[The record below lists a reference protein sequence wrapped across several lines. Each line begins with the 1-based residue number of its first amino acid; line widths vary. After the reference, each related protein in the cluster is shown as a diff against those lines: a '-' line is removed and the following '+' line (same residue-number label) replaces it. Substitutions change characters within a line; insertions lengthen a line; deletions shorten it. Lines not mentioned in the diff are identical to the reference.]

1 MTKETPMATFTYV
14 GNPGYVHSLASGV
27 VTLNPGDRV
36 ELTDDEAAEYGD
48 TFTKTTKK
56 STAAPAAD
64 PEGATP

>member
-1 MTKETPMATFTYV
+1 MTKETPMAQHTYV
-14 GNPGYVHSLASGV
+14 GNPGYVHNLASGV

-36 ELTDDEAAEYGD
+36 ELTDDEAEQYGD
-48 TFTKTTKK
+48 TFTKTKK